1 MSFSKKLKELYEHP
15 LFHGIKT
22 EAEAYNLCKDSME
35 QSGKPHAAIFF
46 LFETQD
52 RLSPEIYLN
61 EKNSEVP
68 ERNIYGNFIEP
79 EMQFT
84 GPEKSLDQL
93 DFALERKVMVERR
106 TPQDLSQIARA
117 TIMDSINCSCG
128 PHKTDCC
135 VRNLHQKIDSL
146 RIPESEKVN
155 IRKLIHI

>member
-1 MSFSKKLKELYEHP
+1 MSKKLKELYEHP

-22 EAEAYNLCKDSME
+22 ETEAYNLCKSSME
-35 QSGKPHAAIFF
+35 QSGKPHAVIFF

-52 RLSPEIYLN
+52 RLYEDGIYCY

-68 ERNIYGNFIEP
+68 LWTAPGDRVLLADLAASSEFE
-79 EMQFT
+79 
-84 GPEKSLDQL
+84 
-93 DFALERKVMVERR
+93 VVERR

-128 PHKTDCC
+128 QYKTDCC

>member
-1 MSFSKKLKELYEHP
+1 MSYSKKLKELYEHP

-22 EAEAYNLCKDSME
+22 EAEAYNLCRDSME
-35 QSGKPHAAIFF
+35 RSGKPHAANFF

-52 RLSPEIYLN
+52 RLSPEIYLY
-61 EKNSEVP
+61 EKNSEV
-68 ERNIYGNFIEP
+68 P

-84 GPEKSLDQL
+84 GPEQVPMEVWKYH
-93 DFALERKVMVERR
+93 FAMGWKVMVERR

-135 VRNLHQKIDSL
+135 VRNLHQKIGSL

-155 IRKLIHI
+155 IRKFIHI

>member
-15 LFHGIKT
+15 FFHGIKT

-35 QSGKPHAAIFF
+35 QSGKPDAAIFF

-52 RLSPEIYLN
+52 RLSPKIYLY

-84 GPEKSLDQL
+84 GPEQSLIDSIPL
-93 DFALERKVMVERR
+93 VRKVMVERR

>member
-1 MSFSKKLKELYEHP
+1 MSYSKKLKELYEHP
-15 LFHGIKT
+15 FFHGIKT

-52 RLSPEIYLN
+52 RLSSEIYLY

-68 ERNIYGNFIEP
+68 Q
-79 EMQFT
+79 MQFT
-84 GPEKSLDQL
+84 APENSLIDH
-93 DFALERKVMVERR
+93 FAKGRKVMVERR